1 MKHRFLMTA
10 MASIMLASG
19 VGAASTAVAPT
30 QTVQAVSKH
39 SYRWHWVKVKRDVKV
54 YRLRLPLYR
63 APKFDSIMEKGSDAE
78 VRYIPNHYYFE
89 LKGYAKHG
97 RYAVMGTSARWFRNE
112 ND

>member
-1 MKHRFLMTA
+1 MKHRFLVTA
-10 MASIMLASG
+10 LASVMLASG
-19 VGAASTAVAPT
+19 TGAVAAPSHP
-30 QTVQAVSKH
+30 VQAISKH

-78 VRYIPNHYYFE
+78 VRYVPNHYYFE